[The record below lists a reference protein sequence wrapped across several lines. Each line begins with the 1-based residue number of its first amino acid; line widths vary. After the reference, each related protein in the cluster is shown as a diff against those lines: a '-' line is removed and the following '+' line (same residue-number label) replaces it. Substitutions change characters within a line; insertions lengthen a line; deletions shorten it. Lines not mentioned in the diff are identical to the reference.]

1 MWLVISSIGVIIIV
15 VLSVVAWRLQS
26 QVKQVHDKK
35 LEQRQQY
42 DRQVQDKRDSRN
54 KSIQILAK
62 SLGEDQLSKT
72 EAAIRIGTLLEFLG
86 IDDVVRNE
94 YSAFFQLAEATVH
107 IPILEKW
114 KVLPAKEKLRYD
126 NEREALEEKYGDF
139 VVDAAKRI
147 LGKYF

>member
-26 QVKQVHDKK
+26 QVKQAYDKK
-35 LEQRQQY
+35 LEQRQEY

-94 YSAFFQLAEATVH
+94 YSAFFQLAEATAH

-114 KVLPAKEKLRYD
+114 KVLPAVEKLRYD